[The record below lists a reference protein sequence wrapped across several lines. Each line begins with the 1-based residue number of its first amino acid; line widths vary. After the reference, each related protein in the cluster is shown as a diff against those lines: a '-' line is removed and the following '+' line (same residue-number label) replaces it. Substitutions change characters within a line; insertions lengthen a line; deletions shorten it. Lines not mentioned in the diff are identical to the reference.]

1 MSLSSL
7 ALTIELAGGS
17 SPVRC
22 WTFQSGAPQR
32 ISVGSG
38 PEAQWWIT
46 GKAIDATHLLLHFT
60 GSVLWAAPCGPARVR
75 LNGAWLVNWSPLV
88 PGSQLELGEARLRV
102 TPGLPRLDDPDG
114 TAVLEIK
121 TLPPAPRAPALGL
134 SASRAP
140 ATPSP
145 APRAHALGSPPPR
158 SPAARSP
165 APRAPALGLSAS
177 RAPALSP
184 PTVSAPAPRSPAP
197 RETSASVFSA
207 VPREVFVPPPPST
220 HQPRRR
226 RRGAGAAGA
235 LVLALAVAAAAW
247 IDEREAQSA
256 ARQDR
261 GPQLVAAIAP
271 DAPPPRPGA
280 SRPRTSTPPP
290 HIAAAHLFAGR
301 ERAALEAYRALAR
314 APGAPQVHA
323 VIARVLQRTL
333 EARCRERTD
342 APCPPPS
349 SPP

>member
-121 TLPPAPRAPALGL
+121 TLP
-134 SASRAP
+134 
-140 ATPSP
+140 
-145 APRAHALGSPPPR
+145 
-158 SPAARSP
+158 P